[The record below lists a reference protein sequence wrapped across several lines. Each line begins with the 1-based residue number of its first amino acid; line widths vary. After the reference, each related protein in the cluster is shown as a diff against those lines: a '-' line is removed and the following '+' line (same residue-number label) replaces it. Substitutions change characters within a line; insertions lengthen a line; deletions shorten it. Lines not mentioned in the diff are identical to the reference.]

1 MRLDKRHAAL
11 AVLVL
16 VVALLAA
23 WRLTLVGLGPDPDSD
38 AYGHHVIARQIL
50 VNPHDLSVHW
60 VWLPLFH
67 YGQSLL
73 VLLGGTMTTVRF
85 VNVAVWCA
93 VPFLLFS
100 YLGRGPGAFIAA
112 IVCAACPIGM
122 QMATTAQPEPLFC
135 LLVLASI
142 VAFDARKYI
151 LSAVFLAAAAML
163 RYEAWAVVPA
173 MAVVVLLGR
182 FDKTRPA
189 AGPHPRSAWLVV
201 ALPAA
206 AIFAW
211 AAARHAVEGGHWFAF
226 VTQTRDFAN
235 DALKTKSSLDGGA
248 SMLVGDLLFYS
259 VRVPWHVFGWILLLA
274 PFGLVRTVKRHGA
287 TFLLASLACLGFLE
301 LSWIMRSTLGLF
313 RHFVVMVPF
322 YSALIGYGTCELGDL
337 FARAFFKRG
346 HVAAAVTTAL
356 VAVLGLA
363 GLAAHL
369 DDWMHE
375 WGGALLRGWPDREA
389 VGAYLRSLPPTSTIF
404 CDEGT
409 IEVLS
414 RLDRHRFNRHWVDEP
429 GGTERIEAV
438 ADHDGSVYVATWIRK
453 LTELRASGRGEIV
466 FRPPGETSDD
476 AGIAV
481 MRIDRHP

>member
-1 MRLDKRHAAL
+1 MRADKRHAAL

-16 VVALLAA
+16 VVAILAV
-23 WRLTLVGLGPDPDSD
+23 WRIALVGLGPDPDSD

-50 VNPHDLSVHW
+50 VAPGDLSVHW

-67 YGQSLL
+67 YLQTLL
-73 VLLGGTMTTVRF
+73 VVLGGTMTTVRF

-93 VPFLLFS
+93 VPLLLFQ
-100 YLGRGPGAFIAA
+100 YLGRGAAAFIAA

-142 VAFDARKYI
+142 VAFDARRYV
-151 LSAVFLAAAAML
+151 LAAVLLAAAAML

-173 MAVVVLLGR
+173 MAVVLVLEQR
-182 FDKTRPA
+182 RARDSQRVP
-189 AGPHPRSAWLVV
+189 PPPSAWLVV
-201 ALPAA
+201 VVPAA

-211 AAARHAVEGGHWFAF
+211 AAARHAVEGGPWFSF
-226 VTQTRDFAN
+226 VTQTREFAN
-235 DALKTKSSLDGGA
+235 GALKTKSSLDGGA
-248 SMLVGDLLFYS
+248 KMLVGDLLFYS

-274 PFGLVRTVKRHGA
+274 PFGILRTVKRHGA
-287 TFLLASLACLGFLE
+287 TFVLASLACLGFLE

-322 YSALIGYGTCELGDL
+322 YSALIGYGACEIGEL
-337 FARAFFKRG
+337 FARAFFHRERL
-346 HVAAAVTTAL
+346 AAAIANAV
-356 VAVLGLA
+356 VAVIALG

-369 DDWMHE
+369 GDWMHE
-375 WGGALLRGWPDREA
+375 WGGALRRGWPDREA
-389 VGAYLRSLPPTSTIF
+389 VGGYLRALPESSTIF

-409 IEVLS
+409 VEVLS

-429 GGTERIEAV
+429 GGTERIEAA
-438 ADHDGSVYVATWIRK
+438 ADADGAVYVATWIRK
-453 LTELRASGRGEIV
+453 LTALREDGHGEIV
-466 FRPPGETSDD
+466 FRPPGETSDET
-476 AGIAV
+476 GLAV
-481 MRIDRHP
+481 MRIDRKP